1 MATPGQRPELEPR
14 RKALLRAIVQE
25 FIETAQA
32 VSSRRIAQNYMLGVR
47 PATVRNMMAGL
58 EQEGYLYQPHTSAGR
73 IPTAKAFR
81 HFVDGLVPCPEIGLP
96 ERAQIEFHYSDRAR
110 DPAQLVRDTSGLL
123 AALTGHT
130 AVATG
135 PYFDSMTLER
145 IELVYLR
152 AHQVTALLVPAGT
165 GVHDCVLE
173 TTRDYSQDELT
184 RMSNFVTSLV
194 KGCTLDQAKVRVR
207 RALREQR
214 TLAHPLVREALQL
227 GSELLARSESDAV
240 YVQGSA
246 RVLDQPEFAEPKKAQ
261 ELLDA
266 LEDRA
271 ALAKALGQIVD
282 QSNPNVAIGRENSDA
297 RLSEFS
303 VVAAAYASGP
313 VRLGSLAVI
322 GPLRMDY
329 GRVIALVD
337 YTARALSRA
346 WN

>member
-1 MATPGQRPELEPR
+1 MATPEQRPELEPR
-14 RKALLRAIVQE
+14 RRALLRAIVQE
-25 FIETAQA
+25 FIDTAQA
-32 VSSRRIAQNYMLGVR
+32 VSSRRIAQNYVLGVR
-47 PATVRNMMAGL
+47 PATVRNIMAGL

-81 HFVDGLVPCPEIGLP
+81 HFVDGLTPCPEVGLR
-96 ERAQIEFHYSDRAR
+96 ERAQIEFYYSDHAR

-123 AALTGHT
+123 STLTGHT

-135 PYFDSMTLER
+135 PCFDLMTLER

-152 AHQVTALLVPAGT
+152 TCQVTALLVPAGA
-165 GVHDCVLE
+165 GVRDCVLE
-173 TTRDYSQDELT
+173 TTRDYTQDDLN
-184 RMSNFVTSLV
+184 RVSNFMTSLI
-194 KGCTLDQAKVRVR
+194 KGCTPEQAKIRVS
-207 RALREQR
+207 RALQEQR
-214 TLAHPLVREALQL
+214 TRAHSLVHEALQL
-227 GSELLARSESDAV
+227 GADLLVRSEFDAV

-246 RVLDQPEFAEPKKAQ
+246 RVLDRPEFAEPKKAQ

-282 QSNPNVAIGRENSDA
+282 QSNPNVAIGHENTDA

-337 YTARALSRA
+337 YTARVLSRV